1 MDKREKATLS
11 RLAGWHT
18 RPTADSVRRARSE
31 FRNMTLKSYLTIMSA
46 ATVICWSAFS
56 FVLWTVNPEITNWLG
71 FVLFYLSLFLAL
83 SGTAAIVGFLVR
95 FVGLKHE
102 LAFYSVRI
110 AWRQSFLFS
119 GLIIAILLL
128 LSRDLLTWLNLFLLV
143 MGLSILEYFLLN
155 YSQGLRSRTMSAPE
169 ESEAELNNEL

>member
-1 MDKREKATLS
+1 M
-11 RLAGWHT
+11 
-18 RPTADSVRRARSE
+18 
-31 FRNMTLKSYLTIMSA
+31 IA

-56 FVLWTVNPEITNWLG
+56 FVLWTVNPEITSWLG
-71 FVLFYLSLFLAL
+71 FLLFYLSLFLAL

-110 AWRQSFLFS
+110 AWRQSFLFAF
-119 GLIIAILLL
+119 LIIAILF
-128 LSRDLLTWLNLFLLV
+128 LSAHSLLTWLNLLLLV

-155 YSQGLRSRTMSAPE
+155 YSKGFRHQSINTQE